1 MSYLQSNQQKQTR
14 IRSSNTSSVALRLAK
29 IHAVE
34 SLRIGMTNMKATGFS
49 PLEIRALVNEFLKES
64 FNRSLN
70 E

>member
-34 SLRIGMTNMKATGFS
+34 SLRIGMTNMKATGFEA
-49 PLEIRALVNEFLKES
+49 LEIRSLVNEFLRES
-64 FNRSLN
+64 YNRSQ

>member
-1 MSYLQSNQQKQTR
+1 MSYLQSNQQKQSR
-14 IRSSNTSSVALRLAK
+14 IRSSNPSSVALRLAK

-49 PLEIRALVNEFLKES
+49 ALEIRRLVNEFLHSS
-64 FNRSLN
+64 FNRS

>member
-49 PLEIRALVNEFLKES
+49 ALEIRGLVNEFLRES
-64 FNRSLN
+64 YNRSQ

>member
-1 MSYLQSNQQKQTR
+1 MSYLQSNQQKQSR

-49 PLEIRALVNEFLKES
+49 ALEIRGLVNEFLHSS
-64 FNRSLN
+64 FNRS